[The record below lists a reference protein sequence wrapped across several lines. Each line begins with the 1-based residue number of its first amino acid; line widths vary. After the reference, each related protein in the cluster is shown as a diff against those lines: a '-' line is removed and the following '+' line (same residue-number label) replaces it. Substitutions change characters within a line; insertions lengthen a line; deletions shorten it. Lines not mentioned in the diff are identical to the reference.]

1 MTGPDIREQ
10 LQAAVGGAYRLER
23 ELGGGGMS
31 RVFVATETVLSR
43 EVVIKVLAPELA
55 EGINVDRFRRE
66 IQLAARLQHPHI
78 VPLLAAG
85 EAGRLPFFTMPFI
98 QGESLRARLTRGGEL
113 PIADAVRLLREVAS
127 ALAYAHAHGVVH
139 RDIKPDN
146 VLVSGGS
153 AMVTDFGV
161 AKALDAATSS
171 AAGHLTQLGVA
182 LGTPAYMAPE
192 QAAADP
198 ATDHRAD
205 LYAFGAMAY
214 ELLTGEPPF
223 TGRPTQA
230 LLAAHAVET
239 PESIARRRPAVA
251 GPLADLVMRCLEKR
265 PADRPQ
271 TADEI
276 MRVLDAVPVSTGA
289 IRASTVK
296 IAVPHRTSG
305 WWRMLVLAGCVVVSV
320 VGTGL
325 WLRHR
330 SSGAAGG
337 GAGPTMLAVLPFEND
352 GPASDAYFAD
362 GLTEAITNRLASVH
376 SLAVIDRRSAGQYKG
391 TNKTPKQI
399 GRELG
404 VQYVLEGTVRWATD
418 AGGGRKV
425 QITPTL
431 VSTADLTTKPAG
443 GPYVVVPS
451 DVFQVQTDVATK
463 VADALS
469 ATLDV
474 NDQKALAA
482 RPTQSADAYD
492 AYMRGA
498 ELADQDI
505 TQDPRITRAAM
516 DQFER
521 ATKLDPR
528 FALAFARLANERMQW
543 TVYDLNDRARQTA
556 ARAAIDS
563 ALVLDPNLPE
573 AHQYNAYYERFFDND
588 LTAASAELARALALR
603 PNDADMIGAM
613 GSMQLTRGQIDS
625 GFANIATSVRLDPRS
640 LEVLNR
646 AASQAI
652 NYRRFREGETYADR
666 MIALAPQSVAGY
678 NFKANVEL
686 QGYGDT
692 ARARR
697 TLDSARQF
705 MPRLPLWLAGDLAE
719 LGPAD
724 RARLERM
731 SLDEMSAS
739 TVLDSISYYI
749 TKATLFLGRDPGRVR
764 AYGDSILRIGQRIT
778 PGGPVDVGRRILL
791 AFGYALSDRRADADR
806 EIAVVKQNA
815 AASPNPRSPQAGQI
829 AFNLAMIYAVRGD
842 ADSTVA
848 MLRQVLTLPSGISAP
863 YLKLDPTYT
872 LVRDSPAFEA
882 LVSGR

>member
-1 MTGPDIREQ
+1 MTDIRQQVQE
-10 LQAAVGGAYRLER
+10 AVGSTYHIER

-31 RVFVATETVLSR
+31 RVFVATETVLGR

-55 EGINVDRFRRE
+55 EGLNVERFRRE

-98 QGESLRARLTRGGEL
+98 QGESLRARLARGGEL
-113 PIADAVRLLREVAS
+113 PIGDAVRLLREVAT

-161 AKALDAATSS
+161 AKALDAAAHTTT
-171 AAGHLTQLGVA
+171 GHQLTQLGVA

-214 ELLTGEPPF
+214 ELLSGEPPF

-251 GPLADLVMRCLEKR
+251 GPLADLIMRCLEKR

-276 MRVLDAVPVSTGA
+276 VRALDGVPISSATVHATA
-289 IRASTVK
+289 IR
-296 IAVPHRTSG
+296 VPAATRRWTPFVA
-305 WWRMLVLAGCVVVSV
+305 LLLVVLAVAGA
-320 VGTGL
+320 TGM
-325 WLRHR
+325 WFRHR
-330 SSGAAGG
+330 PAGG
-337 GAGPTMLAVLPFEND
+337 PLHHGQTMLAVLPFEND
-352 GPASDAYFAD
+352 GPSADAYFAD

-376 SLAVIDRRSAGQYKG
+376 TLGVIDRRSASQYKG
-391 TNKTPKQI
+391 TDKSLKQI

-404 VQYVLEGTVRWATD
+404 VQYVLEGTVRWANDT
-418 AGGGRKV
+418 AGGRRV

-463 VADALS
+463 VADALTG
-469 ATLDV
+469 TLDD
-474 NDQKALAA
+474 NDRRMLHA
-482 RPTQSADAYD
+482 RPTRNPDAYD

-498 ELADQDI
+498 ELSDQDVA
-505 TQDPRITRAAM
+505 QDPRITRAAI
-516 DQFER
+516 DEYQR

-528 FALAFARLANERMQW
+528 FALAFARLGEEDMQW
-543 TVYDLNDRARQTA
+543 AAYDLSDGARLTA

-563 ALVLDPNLPE
+563 ALVLDPSLPE
-573 AHQYNAYYERFFDND
+573 AHQSNASYERFFDHD
-588 LTAASAELARALALR
+588 YTAASAELARALALR
-603 PNDADMIGAM
+603 PNDADVIGAM
-613 GSMQLTRGQIDS
+613 GTLQLARGQTDS
-625 GFANIATSVRLDPRS
+625 GFANLATSVRLDPRS

-646 AASQAI
+646 AAFQAA
-652 NYRRFREGETYADR
+652 NYRRFAEADDYANR
-666 MIALAPQSVAGY
+666 MIAIAPQSVAGY
-678 NFKANVEL
+678 NFKANIDLE
-686 QGYGDT
+686 GYGDT

-697 TLDSARQF
+697 LLDSARAV
-705 MPRLPLWLAGDLAE
+705 MPQLPLWLATDLAD

-724 RARLERM
+724 RAALERM
-731 SLDEMSAS
+731 SPNEMSVITRDD
-739 TVLDSISYYI
+739 TVAYYI
-749 TKATLFLGRDPGRVR
+749 AKADLFLGRDPARVR
-764 AYGDSILRIGQRIT
+764 AYGDSILVIGQRIK
-778 PGGPVDVGRRILL
+778 PGGPIAVERDIVE
-791 AFGYALSDRRADADR
+791 AFGDAFAGRRADADH
-806 EIAVVKQNA
+806 EITVVKQHLGSDPNFLGQGTLYVAMMYA
-815 AASPNPRSPQAGQI
+815 AEGN
-829 AFNLAMIYAVRGD
+829 

-848 MLRQVLTLPSGISAP
+848 ELRQVLTLPTGVTAK
-863 YLKLDPTYT
+863 YLPLDPAYT
-872 LVRDSPAFEA
+872 LVRGSPAFQA
-882 LVSGR
+882 LLAGH